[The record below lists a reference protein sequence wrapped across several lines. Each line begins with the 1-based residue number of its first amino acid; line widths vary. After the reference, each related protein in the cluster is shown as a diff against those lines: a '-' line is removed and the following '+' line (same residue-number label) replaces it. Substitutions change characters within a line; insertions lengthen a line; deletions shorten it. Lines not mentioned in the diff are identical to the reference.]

1 MAENGLKQ
9 DSGPR
14 PDGRTPQS
22 SPHAPFQATERPPTP
37 LSTCVEALPLT
48 GRLRLPPG
56 RHFRRPSGPPPPLSP
71 RGRAP
76 GARAHLEPRPQ
87 CSGASTVGANGRARA
102 RGPALPRARMH
113 GACPAGSAL
122 SRGGGEAPAPAAAA
136 AGRWRAVPRPPRPVW
151 CRVWPPSAR
160 GREAMLARLL
170 RRRGKALAAC
180 ESFGVFHLSFK
191 DNAESH
197 SLVVCVSG

>member
-9 DSGPR
+9 DSGPL

-22 SPHAPFQATERPPTP
+22 SPHAPFQATEPPPTP

-102 RGPALPRARMH
+102 RAAPPSPARARMARARR
-113 GACPAGSAL
+113 GALFREAEARPRPRPLRPREDGGRCPGPLVPFGAGSGRPQP
-122 SRGGGEAPAPAAAA
+122 RGV
-136 AGRWRAVPRPPRPVW
+136 RRCW
-151 CRVWPPSAR
+151 
-160 GREAMLARLL
+160 LA
-170 RRRGKALAAC
+170 
-180 ESFGVFHLSFK
+180 S
-191 DNAESH
+191 
-197 SLVVCVSG
+197 